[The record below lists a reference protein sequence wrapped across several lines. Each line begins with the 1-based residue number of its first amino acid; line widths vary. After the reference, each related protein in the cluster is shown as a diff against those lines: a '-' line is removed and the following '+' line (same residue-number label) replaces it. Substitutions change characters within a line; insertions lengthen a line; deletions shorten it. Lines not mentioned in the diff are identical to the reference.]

1 MANVVLGM
9 PTMGSVQAK
18 TFEALMKI
26 KKGEH
31 KLFTLI
37 TEYSLVYMAR
47 DNIVKKMLENPEA
60 DYLWFVDSDI
70 IPPTE
75 TLLALIEDDVDV
87 VSAVY
92 PYRTDGDD
100 GIIGAS
106 KDLVPYLPNDLIAYD
121 DQGNPKAKM
130 LNAGRVG
137 MGCCLI
143 KREVLEKVMQAYGTC
158 FTPFQNMG
166 EDYSFSDRA
175 REQGFELWI
184 DGGVWCKHIGT
195 KVYEV

>member
-9 PTMGSVQAK
+9 PTMGTVQAK
-18 TFEALMKI
+18 TYEALMKI
-26 KKGEH
+26 KKEDN
-31 KLFTLI
+31 KVFPLI
-37 TEYSLVYMAR
+37 TEYSLVYLAR
-47 DNIVKKMLENPEA
+47 DNIVARTLQNPEA

-70 IPPTE
+70 IPPSE
-75 TLLALIEDDVDV
+75 TLLALLADDVDI

-92 PYRTDGDD
+92 PYRTDKED
-100 GIIGAS
+100 GIVGTS

-121 DQGNPKAKM
+121 ENGEPRAKM
-130 LNAGRVG
+130 LNAGRIG

-143 KREVLEKVMQAYGTC
+143 KRKVLEAVMNKYGTC
-158 FTPFQNMG
+158 FTPTQGLG
-166 EDYSFSDRA
+166 EDYTFCELAKSL
-175 REQGFELWI
+175 GFEIWL